1 MIILEP
7 KEIDDALQRAVDK
20 LEPELNVTIHASD
33 VIDAISESNKDSKN
47 FSIRLIQETLHELF
61 DDHN

>member
-33 VIDAISESNKDSKN
+33 VIDAISESNKDSKS
-47 FSIRLIQETLHELF
+47 FSISLIQETLHELF

>member
-1 MIILEP
+1 MIVLEP
-7 KEIDDALQRAVDK
+7 KKIDDALQRAIDK

-33 VIDAISESNKDSKN
+33 VIDAVSESNKDSKS

-61 DDHN
+61 DDRN